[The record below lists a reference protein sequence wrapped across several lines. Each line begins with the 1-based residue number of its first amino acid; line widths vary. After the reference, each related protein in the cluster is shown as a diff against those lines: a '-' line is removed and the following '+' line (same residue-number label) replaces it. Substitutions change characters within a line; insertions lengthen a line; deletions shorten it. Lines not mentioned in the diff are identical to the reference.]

1 MTDNARPVDGAPT
14 SAELQAQVE
23 QYRRRVTQLEAI
35 GWIWEA
41 AGSSLVLAEVLD
53 EALDTT
59 LAVTAMEAG
68 EVWLLDA
75 AEGGL
80 RLAGHRGSDPAV
92 FWERCRFAVGE
103 GIPGLVVQTG
113 EPVIIADLAEEP
125 RFLRRGV
132 VEAGFQTFVALPLK
146 AKGEIAGCLNVAE
159 RRIRTMTPDDVEFL
173 SAIGAVVGRAVAN
186 ANLYEQLKGATRQLQ
201 DTIRQLEARLEE
213 LERVQSQLA
222 APERMPA
229 ADERPPEP
237 PATSS
242 SSI

>member
-1 MTDNARPVDGAPT
+1 MTDNARPADEAPT
-14 SAELQAQVE
+14 VAELQVQVE
-23 QYRRRVTQLEAI
+23 QYKRRVTQLEAI
-35 GWIWEA
+35 GWIEEA
-41 AGSSLVLAEVLD
+41 AGSSLVLAEVLS

-59 LAVTAMEAG
+59 LAVTTMEAG

-75 AEGGL
+75 ADGGL
-80 RLAGHRGSDPAV
+80 RLAGHRGSDSAA

-132 VEAGFQTFVALPLK
+132 VAAGFQTLVALPLK

-159 RRIRTMTPDDVEFL
+159 RRMRVVTPDDVEFL
-173 SAIGAVVGRAVAN
+173 STIGAVVGRAVTN
-186 ANLYEQLKGATRQLQ
+186 ANLYERLKGATRQLQ

-222 APERMPA
+222 ASERMPA

-242 SSI
+242 I